1 MSKLNQLAHAAADY
15 FDVSVVALK
24 GKSREAICTKPRH
37 ICQWVALNAGYTKP
51 IVARYWK
58 VDRTSVYYG
67 QKIVGRNIATD
78 ANAMKE
84 LKAFM
89 RFAKGYITKK
99 T

>member
-1 MSKLNQLAHAAADY
+1 MSKLNQLALAAADY
-15 FDVSVVALK
+15 FDVSFEALK
-24 GKSREAICTKPRH
+24 GKSREAIYTKPRH

-51 IVARYWK
+51 IVARYWN
-58 VDRTSVYYG
+58 VDRTAVYYG
-67 QKIVGRNIATD
+67 QKIVNRNIAKD

-89 RFAKGYITKK
+89 RFTKGYMTKK